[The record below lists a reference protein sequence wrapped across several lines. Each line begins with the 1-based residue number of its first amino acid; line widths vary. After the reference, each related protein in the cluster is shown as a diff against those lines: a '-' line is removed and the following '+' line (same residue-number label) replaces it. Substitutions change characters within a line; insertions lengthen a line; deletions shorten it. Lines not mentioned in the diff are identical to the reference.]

1 MMGLIVICLLGFAV
15 IVLVY
20 GIIRNATIDNHYANI
35 ILCAALNMLGPVTIM
50 FILASVIFK

>member
-1 MMGLIVICLLGFAV
+1 MMGIIVLCLLGFAV
-15 IVLVY
+15 IVIVF
-20 GIIRNATIDNHYANI
+20 GIIRNETIDNHYANI